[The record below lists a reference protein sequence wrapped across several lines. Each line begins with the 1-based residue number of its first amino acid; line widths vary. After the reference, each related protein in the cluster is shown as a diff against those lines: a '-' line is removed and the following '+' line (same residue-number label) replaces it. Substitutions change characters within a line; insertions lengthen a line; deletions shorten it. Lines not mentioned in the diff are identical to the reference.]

1 MKLNLLLLSVAALVN
16 AATGVGVSLEA
27 DADTDDDLPIGT
39 TPTIG
44 TPVYAETVELGTAGN
59 YVILTKTGIS
69 TVPESDITGDV
80 GVSPIA
86 GSAMTGFSLVLDS
99 GGQFSTSEQINGKAY
114 GADYAAPTPSELT
127 AAVNDMETAYTD
139 AAGRPNE
146 DPERKNV
153 GGGDISGEILKP
165 GVYTFDVEIRFSS
178 DIAFEG
184 GPDDVFILQT
194 AQNFWQ
200 GVGTKVHLY
209 GGAQAKNIF
218 WQIAANVSVGADAEL
233 EGVLLVKTDV
243 VFVTGSSLNGRVL
256 AQTACNLQMATIT
269 EAKVDPI
276 SIP

>member
-1 MKLNLLLLSVAALVN
+1 VEV
-16 AATGVGVSLEA
+16 TGVPSTPITPGV
-27 DADTDDDLPIGT
+27 GT
-39 TPTIG
+39 QP
-44 TPVYAETVELGTAGN
+44 PVYARTVDLGTAEN
-59 YVILTKTGIS
+59 YAILTKTGIS

-86 GSAMTGFSLVLDS
+86 GTAMTGFSLTLDE
-99 GGQFSTSEQINGKAY
+99 GGQFSTSDQITGKAY
-114 GADYAAPTPSELT
+114 GADYAPPTPSELT
-127 AAVNDMETAYTD
+127 KAVNDMETAYTD
-139 AAGRPNE
+139 AANRQNE

-184 GPDDVFILQT
+184 GPEDVFIMQT
-194 AQNFWQ
+194 TQNFWQ
-200 GVGTKVHLY
+200 GAGTKVNLL

-218 WQIAANVSVGADAEL
+218 WQIATNVSVGADAEL

-269 EAKVDPI
+269 EPKMDDTSDPLL
-276 SIP
+276 P